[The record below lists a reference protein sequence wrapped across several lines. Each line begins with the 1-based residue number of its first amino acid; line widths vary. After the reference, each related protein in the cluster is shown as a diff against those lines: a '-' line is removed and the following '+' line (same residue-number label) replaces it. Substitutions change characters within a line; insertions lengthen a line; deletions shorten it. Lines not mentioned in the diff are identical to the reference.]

1 MCLASRFPPRHA
13 TNGFNVRGNNEF
25 ECEDRHIQEA
35 NENGEELFYPEV
47 CSNAYGNL
55 KKRTEEVC
63 GRIHGSTE
71 KLQESSIQESEGIV
85 QKATS
90 PSMPKVP
97 EGQTSINQQDDKE
110 CETDNFKKKDE
121 FSNGKDGR
129 KLTDMAKAKATKGKS
144 VNHKK
149 NEETDWDSLRREA
162 CCNYFSHQRI
172 VETLDSIDYE
182 ALRNASVEEVASIIK
197 KRGMNNRIA
206 ARIQVTLHPTCK
218 KILVV

>member
-13 TNGFNVRGNNEF
+13 TNGFNVLGNKEF
-25 ECEDRHIQEA
+25 ECEDMHRQEA
-35 NENGEELFYPEV
+35 NENGAELFCPEI
-47 CSNAYGNL
+47 CSNAYGSL
-55 KKRTEEVC
+55 KERTVEVC

-71 KLQESSIQESEGIV
+71 KLQESSIRESGSLE
-85 QKATS
+85 QKVTS
-90 PSMPKVP
+90 SSMPKVP
-97 EGQTSINQQDDKE
+97 QGQTSINQQDDKE

-121 FSNGKDGR
+121 FSNVKDGH
-129 KLTDMAKAKATKGKS
+129 KLTDVAKAKAAKGKS

-149 NEETDWDSLRREA
+149 NEETDWDSLKREA
-162 CCNYFSHQRI
+162 CCNSFSHQRT

-206 ARIQVTLHPTCK
+206 ARIQVSLHPTCK